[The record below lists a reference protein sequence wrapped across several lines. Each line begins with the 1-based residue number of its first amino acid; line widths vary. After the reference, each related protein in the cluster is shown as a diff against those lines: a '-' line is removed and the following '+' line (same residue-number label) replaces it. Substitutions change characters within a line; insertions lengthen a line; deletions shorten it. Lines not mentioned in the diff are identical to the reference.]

1 MTGYHMADPLRP
13 GQATVTVTPALLV
26 PDLLS
31 GSFGISHCSRLG
43 ILRKLIG
50 GGVGTL
56 GVHIGAFLSRECGDE
71 ECFDLLDLGLITSD
85 ASRAPGTRNSR
96 L

>member
-1 MTGYHMADPLRP
+1 M
-13 GQATVTVTPALLV
+13 VTVTPALLV

-31 GSFGISHCSRLG
+31 GSFGISHYSRLG

-56 GVHIGAFLSRECGDE
+56 GIRALEPV
-71 ECFDLLDLGLITSD
+71 DLGGFSFVQ
-85 ASRAPGTRNSR
+85 
-96 L
+96 